1 MRFVNFDL
9 VTPQK
14 TGKKISLAMTSLK
27 MSSSVTLKVVL
38 LNGRLMTC
46 PYTVEI

>member
-14 TGKKISLAMTSLK
+14 TGKKDKLGNDITKRLWM
-27 MSSSVTLKVVL
+27 L
-38 LNGRLMTC
+38 L
-46 PYTVEI
+46 